1 MMDTRRVHVIV
12 EGRVQGV
19 FFRAHTRNEAIRL
32 GLTGWVRNRNDGSV
46 EALVEGDT
54 AAVERM
60 LEWFQQG
67 SPHSKVAQIHITE
80 ETPHGETGT
89 FEVVYY

>member
-1 MMDTRRVHVIV
+1 MDTRRVHVIV

-19 FFRAHTRNEAIRL
+19 FFRAHTRNAAIQL
-32 GLTGWVRNRNDGSV
+32 GLTGWVKNRNDGSV

-67 SPHSKVAQIHITE
+67 SPNSKVAHVHVTE
-80 ETPHGETGT
+80 ETPLGETDA